1 MYDPVSV
8 QLVRQI
14 QPKIGMVLVF
24 RVIGRGPL
32 RANPGDDRLGT
43 YGQSHDRGD
52 ISLEVER
59 DVAREAALS
68 QMEILSTAD
77 FGVLANADGQTF
89 EVPELNSSTGQ
100 TPGLIT
106 VDATNPDLIR
116 VDIRVAWS
124 GIQGDQDFELSTL
137 VADTAP

>member
-1 MYDPVSV
+1 MATKERRSKLKGFTLVELVASMTILIMLSV
-8 QLVRQI
+8 GLSTFLV
-14 QPKIGMVLVF
+14 MSM
-24 RVIGRGPL
+24 
-32 RANPGDDRLGT
+32 RANASTR
-43 YGQSHDRGD
+43 
-52 ISLEVER
+52 ER